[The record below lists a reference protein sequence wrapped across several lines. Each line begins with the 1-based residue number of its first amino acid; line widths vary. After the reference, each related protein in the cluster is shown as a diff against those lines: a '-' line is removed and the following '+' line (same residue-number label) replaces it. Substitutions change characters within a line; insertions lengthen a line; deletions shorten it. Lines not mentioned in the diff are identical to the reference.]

1 MDSGFARC
9 APRNDTVD
17 GQDFTHLTG
26 HSRDKRESMPETSIS
41 PDMAKVGCVYILA
54 SMTRGTLYVGV
65 TSDLAGRI
73 WEHRNGVKSG
83 FASRYGVVRLV
94 HFEIFDDISDAIARE
109 KALKKWR

>member
-1 MDSGFARC
+1 
-9 APRNDTVD
+9 
-17 GQDFTHLTG
+17 
-26 HSRDKRESMPETSIS
+26 MPETSIS
-41 PDMAKVGCVYILA
+41 PGMAKVGCVYILA

-73 WEHRNGVKSG
+73 WEHSNGVKSG

-109 KALKKWR
+109 KSLKKWRRKWKVELVEQDNPDWQDLYPQVLG

>member
-1 MDSGFARC
+1 
-9 APRNDTVD
+9 
-17 GQDFTHLTG
+17 
-26 HSRDKRESMPETSIS
+26 
-41 PDMAKVGCVYILA
+41 MAKVGYVYILA

-65 TSDLAGRI
+65 TSDLPGRI

-109 KALKKWR
+109 KALKKWRRKWKVELVEQDNPDWRELYPQVLG